1 VRWRCPRTPPQPYP
15 FVVVVQRSPVWRS
28 WNYLKA
34 ILEVFGFDL
43 RWIYWIMPFIS
54 SPNYF
59 ILLNGVP
66 STPFNATWGLR
77 QGDPLSPFLFII
89 AAEGLGWHIK
99 IKIQGGQL
107 KGLNLWGAGLKL
119 SHQQFA
125 DDFMLFYQATLKE
138 SKVQFYPFLKISWKP
153 LELLSIMTN
162 KMCLYL
168 ILIFS
173 PKDSYCLPWDS
184 TSDPSLWNI

>member
-1 VRWRCPRTPPQPYP
+1 
-15 FVVVVQRSPVWRS
+15 
-28 WNYLKA
+28 
-34 ILEVFGFDL
+34 
-43 RWIYWIMPFIS
+43 MPFIS

-99 IKIQGGQL
+99 SKIQTGQL
-107 KGLNLWGAGLKL
+107 KGLNLCGAGLKL

-125 DDFMLFYQATLKE
+125 DDFMLFCQATLKE
-138 SKVQFYPFLKISWKP
+138 SKEILSILKDFMEASGTLK
-153 LELLSIMTN
+153 SIMTN